1 MPHRTPWPLAALAA
15 FATALLATAPAQAES
30 LVSSTASIASSTAS
44 SASDSLGASSNSSK
58 RTDKVAEGEYRIEA
72 VAALAERPGKLR
84 LTLQHVA
91 RDGDVGRVL
100 LDLPAAAAEGLAAG
114 VRLRVAQRDYGL
126 AFTREHD
133 AAPFFLVLADDW
145 HEGLAA
151 RPVRS

>member
-1 MPHRTPWPLAALAA
+1 MTRCLLHALAA
-15 FATALLATAPAQAES
+15 AALMTSAAAHAES
-30 LVSSTASIASSTAS
+30 IASAAASVASSTAS

-58 RTDKVAEGEYRIEA
+58 RTDKVAEGAYRIEA
-72 VAALAERPGKLR
+72 VAALADRPGKRR

-91 RDGDVGRVL
+91 RAGDDGRVL
-100 LDLPAAAAEGLAAG
+100 LDLPADAAEGLAVGALLQ
-114 VRLRVAQRDYGL
+114 VRQRDYGL
-126 AFTREHD
+126 AFARERD

>member
-1 MPHRTPWPLAALAA
+1 MTRCLLHALAVAALMTSAA
-15 FATALLATAPAQAES
+15 AHAES
-30 LVSSTASIASSTAS
+30 IASSAASVASSTAS

-58 RTDKVAEGEYRIEA
+58 RTDKVAEGAYRIEA
-72 VAALAERPGKLR
+72 VAALADRPGKRR

-91 RDGDVGRVL
+91 RAGDDGRVL
-100 LDLPAAAAEGLAAG
+100 LDLPADTAEGLAVGALLQ
-114 VRLRVAQRDYGL
+114 VQQRDYGL
-126 AFTREHD
+126 AFTRERD